1 MEFLPFLWIPV
12 LIVLGVL
19 FYMRAVASRKG
30 LRCPQCGEYMRIEL
44 MDEDPAV
51 QHVRCPDGLDRRY
64 ACSIVT
70 TCWPSHVR
78 S

>member
-1 MEFLPFLWIPV
+1 MEALMPFLWIAV

-44 MDEDPAV
+44 MDDP
-51 QHVRCPDGLDRRY
+51 QRCN
-64 ACSIVT
+64 
-70 TCWPSHVR
+70 TCGAPMEETGETHAQS
-78 S
+78 